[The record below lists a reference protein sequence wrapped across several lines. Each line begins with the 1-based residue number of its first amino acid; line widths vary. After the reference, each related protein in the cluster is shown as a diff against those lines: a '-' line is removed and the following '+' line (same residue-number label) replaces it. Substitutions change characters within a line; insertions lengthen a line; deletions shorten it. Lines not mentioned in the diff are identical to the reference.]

1 MAEDKR
7 TYFYNTE
14 LELQK
19 EYWTYVIEITKDG
32 SKLSNITKVFKTKLI
47 DVKPGSFGFP
57 RLIFEEL
64 PAKIAA
70 KPSVLR
76 NMRIIGPSVSYS
88 KFYLT
93 EQEAIDAFDNYILEL
108 SNNKPAVI
116 RDKMNAHLYDKTRV
130 TVSELEIEA
139 KRWLAE
145 LEVYEKVYF
154 DWLIKN
160 L

>member
-1 MAEDKR
+1 MIEDKR

-19 EYWTYVIEITKDG
+19 DYWTYVIEVTKDG

-47 DVKPGSFGFP
+47 DVKSGSFGFP
-57 RLIFEEL
+57 RLIFDEL

-76 NMRIIGPSVSYS
+76 NMCLIGPSASYC

-93 EQEAIDAFDNYILEL
+93 EQEAKDGFDNQILEL

-130 TVSELEIEA
+130 TISELEIEA
-139 KRWLAE
+139 KQWLAG
-145 LEVYEKVYF
+145 LPVYEKQY
-154 DWLIKN
+154 
-160 L
+160 

>member
-1 MAEDKR
+1 MIEDKR

-19 EYWTYVIEITKDG
+19 DYWTYSLEVTKDG

-47 DVKPGSFGFP
+47 EIKPGSFGFL

-64 PAKIAA
+64 PVKLAA
-70 KPSVLR
+70 KQSVLR
-76 NMRIIGPSVSYS
+76 NMCIIGPSAAYC

-93 EQEAIDAFDNYILEL
+93 EQEAKEAFDNQILEL
-108 SNNKPAVI
+108 SNNKPVVI
-116 RDKMNAHLYDKTRV
+116 RDKMTAHLYDKTRV
-130 TVSELEIEA
+130 ANSELEIEA
-139 KRWLAE
+139 KQWLAT
-145 LEVYEKVYF
+145 LPVYEKKYF